1 MKKRCEWVGDNE
13 LMIKYHDKE
22 WGLPCHNDKIL
33 FEYFILDTFQAGL
46 SWLTIIKKRNNF
58 RKAFDNFNVNKVA
71 KYGVKDFNRL
81 MKDAGIIRNRLKINS
96 AILNA
101 QKFLEVKKEFG
112 SFSKYLWKFV
122 NNKSIQNKHKHMKTL
137 RANTPLSDEISVD
150 LKKRG
155 FKFVG
160 STIIYAFMQGM
171 GMVNDHTIDCF
182 RYGEVKRN

>member
-1 MKKRCEWVGDNE
+1 MKKRCQWVGKSE
-13 LMIKYHDKE
+13 TMIKYHDKE

-46 SWLTIIKKRNNF
+46 SWAIVLNKRKNF
-58 RKAFDNFNVNKVA
+58 KKAFSNYNIRKVA
-71 KYGVKDFNRL
+71 KYGEKDFDRL
-81 MKDAGIIRNRLKINS
+81 VNDAGIVRNRLKIRA
-96 AILNA
+96 AITNA

-112 SFSKYLWKFV
+112 SFSRYLWKFTDGKAIK
-122 NNKSIQNKHKHMKTL
+122 NKFKKMSDLPARTE
-137 RANTPLSDEISVD
+137 LSDEISAD

-171 GMVNDHTIDCF
+171 GMVNDHTTDCF
-182 RYGEVKRN
+182 RYGEV